1 MLATQLNDRVT
12 SGRVHVGEFGF
23 CVAFVLFNSDNHDV
37 DVDDGD
43 GERFPP
49 VQDLRVPTTVTKG
62 LCNGREQEREA
73 EKLLEE
79 REKVGLVTDGAV
91 VIFDGSHGDVV
102 VRWVVSRRMG
112 FTGWWREWVTAVARW
127 GGEEGRGGGEI
138 EVVGEVVIGGSS
150 RSEVA
155 ETFIVTVLVLLE
167 GARNHFQRE

>member
-1 MLATQLNDRVT
+1 MAVNLISAGAGAQPKERYRVLLFDAVSSQHAMLATKLNDRVT

-49 VQDLRVPTTVTKG
+49 IQDLRVPTTVTKG

-79 REKVGLVTDGAV
+79 REKVGLVT
-91 VIFDGSHGDVV
+91 VIKLGP
-102 VRWVVSRRMG
+102 
-112 FTGWWREWVTAVARW
+112 
-127 GGEEGRGGGEI
+127 I
-138 EVVGEVVIGGSS
+138 
-150 RSEVA
+150 
-155 ETFIVTVLVLLE
+155 
-167 GARNHFQRE
+167 